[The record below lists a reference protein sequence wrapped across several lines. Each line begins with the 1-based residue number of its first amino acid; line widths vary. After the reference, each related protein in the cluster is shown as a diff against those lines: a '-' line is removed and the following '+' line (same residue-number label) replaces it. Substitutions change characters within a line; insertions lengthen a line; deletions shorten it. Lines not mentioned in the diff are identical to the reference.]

1 MHTTSPKA
9 RLAPA
14 ALLLSMVAACGAES
28 GRGAESERSAIRA
41 PASSAPPAVCAD
53 PINDPDHCAYEL
65 KDSHLR
71 TSAPRIGDSEALD
84 KTGADVFNTAR
95 SGGCLEEVDSTGMCH
110 GEAVL
115 EATEEYV
122 PLVQQALA
130 RRGYTDAVVRLGRPE
145 DPTVPG
151 ALLWAVRVGDVC
163 VFGDIV
169 GPERRWHEWYAGL
182 LPDGRCLT
190 A

>member
-1 MHTTSPKA
+1 
-9 RLAPA
+9 
-14 ALLLSMVAACGAES
+14 MVAACSAAS
-28 GRGAESERSAIRA
+28 GGGVVRA
-41 PASSAPPAVCAD
+41 PASSAPLAVCAD
-53 PINDPDHCAYEL
+53 PINDPGHCAYEL
-65 KDSHLR
+65 KDSHRR
-71 TSAPRIGDSEALD
+71 TSVPAIGQSETLD
-84 KTGADVFNTAR
+84 EAAVAVFNTAR
-95 SGGCLEEVDSTGMCH
+95 GGGCLEDLDSSGTCT

-122 PLVQQALA
+122 TRVQRALTRA
-130 RRGYTDAVVRLGRPE
+130 GYTDAVVRLGRAE

-151 ALLWAVRVGDVC
+151 ALIWAVRVGDVC
-163 VFGDIV
+163 VLGDIV

>member
-1 MHTTSPKA
+1 MAVRSSKA
-9 RLAPA
+9 RVALA
-14 ALLLSMVAACGAES
+14 ALFLPMVTACGAES
-28 GRGAESERSAIRA
+28 ERGAVQA

-53 PINDPDHCAYEL
+53 PINDPGHCAFEL
-65 KDSHLR
+65 KDSARR
-71 TSAPRIGDSEALD
+71 TSVPAIGESESLD
-84 KTGADVFNTAR
+84 EAAVAVFNTAR
-95 SGGCLEEVDSTGMCH
+95 GGGCLEELDSSGTCA

-122 PLVQQALA
+122 TRVQRALIMA
-130 RRGYTDAVVRLGRPE
+130 GYTDAVVRLGRAE

-169 GPERRWHEWYAGL
+169 PGPDRRWHEWYAGL
-182 LPDGRCLT
+182 LPDGRCLI